1 MSFLTGLPWMEIATV
16 AGTIVLALFL
26 FGLTV
31 AAHEFGHFWAARKA
45 GLVVE
50 RFAIGFGPKIY
61 GKVMDGVEWQ
71 VNLLPLGGFVQL
83 PQMSPAEELEGKSGK
98 DFSDLPPVTPGAKI
112 FTALAGPVAS
122 LGLGVLCAV
131 GVWIFGVP
139 TNMMYRTTTIG
150 WVEPGTPAAKA
161 GVLPGDV
168 ILAID
173 HQRPERWAG
182 RPGAVVESILLGTD
196 REILLELDRNQK
208 EIVTV
213 KVLPERNAEMEGL
226 RRLGFEMYPAQP
238 AWVDQVIAGGP
249 ADRAGIRSGDAMIT
263 LNGKKIWSPV
273 AVKAAVEAGEDV
285 LELGIRRPSGEEIKV
300 RVHPEKATN
309 RKDKMIGV
317 IWKMGEL
324 QVTHPTPQEQVG
336 SAVGLVWRTLRA
348 LVTPASSVGLQH
360 LSGPLGIFER
370 LVSLLR
376 TDARQVLYFSVIL
389 NVNLAFLNLLP
400 IPVLDGGHILFSLVE
415 AVRRRQLEAKTIV
428 RIQTCFVVLL
438 AGFFLLVTYH
448 DSMRLKKRMEKPAE
462 SGEMP
467 IFQKERK

>member
-61 GKVMDGVEWQ
+61 GKVIDGVEWQ

-122 LGLGVLCAV
+122 LGLGVFCAV

-161 GVLPGDV
+161 GILPGDV

-196 REILLELDRNQK
+196 REILLELDRDQK

-249 ADRAGIRSGDAMIT
+249 ADRGGIRSGDAMIT
-263 LNGKKIWSPV
+263 LNGKKIWSPA
-273 AVKAAVEAGEDV
+273 AVKAAVEAGQEV

-300 RVHPEKATN
+300 RIRPEKATN

-448 DSMRLKKRMEKPAE
+448 DSMRLKKRMEKPME

-467 IFQKERK
+467 VFQKERK

>member
-1 MSFLTGLPWMEIATV
+1 
-16 AGTIVLALFL
+16 
-26 FGLTV
+26 
-31 AAHEFGHFWAARKA
+31 
-45 GLVVE
+45 
-50 RFAIGFGPKIY
+50 
-61 GKVMDGVEWQ
+61 
-71 VNLLPLGGFVQL
+71 
-83 PQMSPAEELEGKSGK
+83 
-98 DFSDLPPVTPGAKI
+98 
-112 FTALAGPVAS
+112 
-122 LGLGVLCAV
+122 
-131 GVWIFGVP
+131 
-139 TNMMYRTTTIG
+139 
-150 WVEPGTPAAKA
+150 
-161 GVLPGDV
+161 
-168 ILAID
+168 
-173 HQRPERWAG
+173 
-182 RPGAVVESILLGTD
+182 
-196 REILLELDRNQK
+196 
-208 EIVTV
+208 
-213 KVLPERNAEMEGL
+213 
-226 RRLGFEMYPAQP
+226 MYPAQP

-249 ADRAGIRSGDAMIT
+249 ADRAGIRPGDAMIS
-263 LNGKKIWSPV
+263 LNGKKIWSPA
-273 AVKAAVEAGEDV
+273 AVKAAVEAGQDI

-300 RVHPEKATN
+300 RIRPEKATN

-360 LSGPLGIFER
+360 LSGPLGIFDR

-448 DSMRLKKRMEKPAE
+448 DSMRLKKRMEKPME

-467 IFQKERK
+467 VFQKERK

>member
-31 AAHEFGHFWAARKA
+31 AAHEFGHFWAAKKA

-83 PQMSPAEELEGKSGK
+83 PQMSPAEELEGRSGK

-263 LNGKKIWSPV
+263 LNGKKIWSPA
-273 AVKAAVEAGEDV
+273 AVKAAVEAGEDL

-300 RVHPEKATN
+300 RIHPEKATN